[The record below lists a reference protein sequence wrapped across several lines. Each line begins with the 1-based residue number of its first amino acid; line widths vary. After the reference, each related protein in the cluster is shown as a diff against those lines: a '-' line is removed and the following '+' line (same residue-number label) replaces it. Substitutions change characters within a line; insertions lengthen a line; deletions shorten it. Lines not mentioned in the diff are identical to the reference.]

1 MFNIDQILKALQTD
15 QNTQRTAMTGAAG
28 LAAGMLLSGG
38 RPGNLLGN
46 AVKIG
51 AVAAVGGL
59 AYKAWQNY
67 QQNQAGAAAAATG
80 QDAFI
85 PAPSNQQAQEEL
97 GKTLV
102 RAMIAAAKADGKI
115 DGDEKEAIFAKL
127 ETMSLSSEEK
137 AWVFDELSTPLDI
150 NAVVARADTP
160 EHAAEIYAAS
170 LVAITAD
177 TASERAYLDA
187 LASKLRL
194 APGLVAE
201 IHKAA
206 GEPLPQTNPTPR
218 IALRL
223 HALRQQRLNRARI
236 TPSQPPPSR
245 GRCRSGAFGTI
256 EFYPRSTPPP

>member
-1 MFNIDQILKALQTD
+1 MFNIDQIVKALQSD
-15 QNTQRTAMTGAAG
+15 PNTQRTAMTGAAG

-38 RPGNLLGN
+38 GLGKLAGN

-59 AYKAWQNY
+59 AYKAWQNH
-67 QQNQAGAAAAATG
+67 QQSQQGGAASPAPS

-85 PAPSNQQAQEEL
+85 PQANTAAQEEL

-102 RAMIAAAKADGKI
+102 RAMIAAAKADGRI
-115 DGDEKEAIFAKL
+115 DADEKEAIFGKL
-127 ETMSLSSEEK
+127 EAMNLSSEEK
-137 AWVFDELSTPLDI
+137 AWVFDELSSPLDI

-187 LASKLRL
+187 LASKLKL
-194 APGLVAE
+194 DPALVAE
-201 IHKAA
+201 IHKTA
-206 GEPLPQTNPTPR
+206 GETAPQAAAAPVSPY
-218 IALRL
+218 AY
-223 HALRQQRLNRARI
+223 
-236 TPSQPPPSR
+236 TPSS
-245 GRCRSGAFGTI
+245 SNV
-256 EFYPRSTPPP
+256 

>member
-1 MFNIDQILKALQTD
+1 MFNIDQIVKALQND

-38 RPGNLLGN
+38 GLGKLAGN

-59 AYKAWQNY
+59 AYSAWQNY
-67 QQNQAGAAAAATG
+67 QKNQNGAPAAAPP
-80 QDAFI
+80 QEAFI
-85 PAPSNQQAQEEL
+85 PAPSDSRGQEEL

-102 RAMIAAAKADGKI
+102 RAMIAAAKADGRI
-115 DGDEKEAIFAKL
+115 DADEKEAIFSKL
-127 ETMSLSSEEK
+127 EAMSLSSEEK

-160 EHAAEIYAAS
+160 EHATEIYAAS

-194 APGLVAE
+194 DPALVSE

-206 GEPLPQTNPTPR
+206 GEKAPEPAAAPAAPF
-218 IALRL
+218 AY
-223 HALRQQRLNRARI
+223 
-236 TPSQPPPSR
+236 TPSGSNV
-245 GRCRSGAFGTI
+245 
-256 EFYPRSTPPP
+256 